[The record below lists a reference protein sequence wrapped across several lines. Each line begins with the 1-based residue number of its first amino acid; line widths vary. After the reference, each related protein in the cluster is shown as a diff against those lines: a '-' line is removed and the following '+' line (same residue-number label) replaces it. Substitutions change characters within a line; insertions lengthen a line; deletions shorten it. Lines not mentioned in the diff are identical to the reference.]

1 MDVKQFLKA
10 VLAQDRDAIRMYF
23 SDDAYVNWHCTNIL
37 V

>member
-1 MDVKQFLKA
+1 MNIEHFWKA
-10 VLAQDRDAIRMYF
+10 VLAQNGNIIRQYF